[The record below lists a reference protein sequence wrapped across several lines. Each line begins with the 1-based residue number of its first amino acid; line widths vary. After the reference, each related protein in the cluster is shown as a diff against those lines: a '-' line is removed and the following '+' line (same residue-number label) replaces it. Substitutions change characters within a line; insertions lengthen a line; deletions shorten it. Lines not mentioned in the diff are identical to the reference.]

1 MKRAISILISGV
13 FSIGLATLLQ
23 YGFESNAGGYWI
35 LLFVGGSLLGWLIL
49 VTLQKRQMRA
59 DVYALAL
66 LLLGLGASFFLRA
79 GWFAG
84 PLRVF
89 LLFYG
94 FILLAEA
101 TYNGKISYIFW
112 KGLFPIILFAPIRYL
127 TSFGPALSE
136 IKWKRLKTDVD
147 QKSQHLFKQWGGG
160 ILLTIP
166 FLFIFTMLLSGVNP
180 LFADLFNLS
189 WITNLL
195 ESLPQRVAPIAIYTW
210 LFWGCYLYMF
220 EISHI
225 EAVSP
230 FKTEEPI
237 MDASSVSRSLFIIV
251 LFFGLYL
258 IIDLPYLWGGYENFL
273 SAERVE
279 TLANYAK
286 RGFYEILAVLFFS
299 FLYIRVTDLVT
310 KGQSL
315 TKNGRIVF
323 GALILELFL
332 LVLSAF
338 TRLDL
343 YIAEYGWTEMRL
355 LGMYYLILFLGG
367 LAMMTIYRLKDW
379 SWSRLERVGI
389 LWIYLW
395 IVVISLLPN
404 TAIATRQHI
413 IWSQRT
419 QTPIE
424 FNWVQNPSPVQ
435 AAVYTRIIENGEF
448 EDVLV
453 DAKNVTPY
461 TEGENLYPLSEMM
474 SCVIQQRKKQATF
487 PHPRYE
493 QPWKELSTFNLN
505 RERELAKKDF
515 QAFELYERDCK
526 QYGLYY

>member
-1 MKRAISILISGV
+1 
-13 FSIGLATLLQ
+13 
-23 YGFESNAGGYWI
+23 
-35 LLFVGGSLLGWLIL
+35 
-49 VTLQKRQMRA
+49 
-59 DVYALAL
+59 
-66 LLLGLGASFFLRA
+66 
-79 GWFAG
+79 
-84 PLRVF
+84 
-89 LLFYG
+89 
-94 FILLAEA
+94 
-101 TYNGKISYIFW
+101 
-112 KGLFPIILFAPIRYL
+112 
-127 TSFGPALSE
+127 
-136 IKWKRLKTDVD
+136 
-147 QKSQHLFKQWGGG
+147 
-160 ILLTIP
+160 
-166 FLFIFTMLLSGVNP
+166 
-180 LFADLFNLS
+180 
-189 WITNLL
+189 
-195 ESLPQRVAPIAIYTW
+195 
-210 LFWGCYLYMF
+210 MF
-220 EISHI
+220 ETPYI

-230 FKTEEPI
+230 FQTEEPI

-332 LVLSAF
+332 LLLSAF

-367 LAMMTIYRLKDW
+367 LAIMTIYRLKDW

-413 IWSQRT
+413 IWSQQT

-493 QPWKELSTFNLN
+493 QPWEELSTFNLN

-515 QAFELYERDCK
+515 QAFELYKRDCK